1 MIRTLLLALMLV
13 LGFAGCSAKRPVL
26 YTNESSVPSAQQ
38 DIDKCIRLAKE
49 SGADINRTQEVVGST
64 VGGAAV
70 GGATGAVAGSVYGNA
85 GWAAGAGAALGAT
98 GGFFRGLFRWREP
111 DPVFRGY
118 VERCLR
124 DRGYE
129 PMGWR

>member
-1 MIRTLLLALMLV
+1 MIRTLLLALMLF
-13 LGFAGCSAKRPVL
+13 FAISGCSAKRPVM
-26 YTNESSVPSAQQ
+26 YTNESSKPSAQQ
-38 DIDKCIRLAKE
+38 DIDECIRLAKE
-49 SGADINRTQEVVGST
+49 SGADVNRTQEVAGST

-70 GGATGAVAGSVYGNA
+70 GGATGAAAGIVYGNA
-85 GWAAGAGAALGAT
+85 GRAAGTGAAVGAT

-124 DRGYE
+124 DRSYE
-129 PMGWR
+129 PIGWR